1 VTAALPLVSVV
12 MPAYR
17 CAGQL
22 RESMAGLLA
31 SALPREQWELIV
43 ADDGSPDNTG
53 ATAALVADRVVRVD
67 DGPRGPAH
75 ARNMGAR
82 VARGAILLFVDAD
95 VVVHPDV
102 LSMVVAHFQ
111 RDPTLGAVFGSYDD
125 QPAASGLVSQYRNLL
140 HRRVHLAHAGASQ
153 TFWAGC
159 GAVRRDAFMAVS
171 GFDAARFPRP
181 QIEDIDLGYR
191 LHDGGERIL
200 LDPTLLGTHL
210 KHWTLRG
217 MLRTDLRDR
226 AIPWMRLLLERR
238 TALHAGPLNTNR
250 REQMLTV
257 LMALCVVLFPAAL
270 VWQSGA
276 LLTLGMVALMLVLLS
291 NAALFLWFAQVR
303 GVPFAFAT
311 VPLRLLFYV
320 VSAAG
325 ASWAVVTNP
334 WQPVRHPRTSLA
346 LDGPVGSP

>member
-1 VTAALPLVSVV
+1 VTAALPLVSIV

-22 RESMAGLLA
+22 RASMAGLLA
-31 SALPREQWELIV
+31 SSLPREQWELIV
-43 ADDGSPDNTG
+43 ADDGSPDDTG
-53 ATAALVADRVVRVD
+53 TTAAAVADRVVRVE

-75 ARNMGAR
+75 ARNLGAR

-95 VVVHPDV
+95 VVVHPTV
-102 LSMVVAHFQ
+102 LELVVAHFQ
-111 RDPTLGAVFGSYDD
+111 RDPTLGAVFGCYDD
-125 QPAASGLVSQYRNLL
+125 QPAAKGLVSQYRNLL
-140 HRRVHLAHAGASQ
+140 HRRVHLAHTGASQ

-159 GAVRRDAFMAVS
+159 GAVRREAFMAVG

-191 LHDGGERIL
+191 LHDVGERIL
-200 LDPTLLGTHL
+200 LDPALRCTHL
-210 KHWTLRG
+210 KHWTLRN

-250 REQMLTV
+250 REQLLTG
-257 LMALCVVLFPAAL
+257 LMALCLVLVPAAL

-276 LLTLGMVALMLVLLS
+276 LLTLGIVALALVLLG
-291 NAALFLWFAQVR
+291 NAALFLWFVHVR
-303 GVPFAFAT
+303 GVLFALAT
-311 VPLRLLFYV
+311 VPLRILFYV
-320 VSAAG
+320 ISVAG
-325 ASWAVVTNP
+325 ASWAVVTQP